1 MRQVVTNGSRKFLS
15 CRGKI
20 RTFPAP
26 HGERPLVV
34 PKLPRAP
41 PTDHT
46 RPSEASRTRLRAGRQ
61 AGDHRHTEPAMG
73 PGINSSALLRGTK
86 TAQPASS
93 HTDSDN
99 RAVTLTRCGS
109 AGADPDPE
117 QLRKTSCR
125 KILLQV
131 RLLAPGEQPPQKSAE
146 GRDEARLLAPGEQ
159 PADKERILLQAWLL
173 LPVKLLSNSDKFQKY
188 FSNRYTPLDT
198 PFIFSGEYSR
208 KDIPHYAIFKR

>member
-1 MRQVVTNGSRKFLS
+1 MRLFVTNSSRKFLS

-46 RPSEASRTRLRAGRQ
+46 RPLEASRTRLWADRQ
-61 AGDHRHTEPAMG
+61 AGDHRHTEQARG
-73 PGINSSALLRGTK
+73 PGINSSALLRGMEA
-86 TAQPASS
+86 AQPASS

-117 QLRKTSCR
+117 QLRRYSGNIFRESMPHLTFYQWSR
-125 KILLQV
+125 HELPEAPAAGA
-131 RLLAPGEQPPQKSAE
+131 APGSW
-146 GRDEARLLAPGEQ
+146 GTGCR
-159 PADKERILLQAWLL
+159 
-173 LPVKLLSNSDKFQKY
+173 
-188 FSNRYTPLDT
+188 
-198 PFIFSGEYSR
+198 
-208 KDIPHYAIFKR
+208 

>member
-1 MRQVVTNGSRKFLS
+1 MRLFVTNSSRKFLS

-46 RPSEASRTRLRAGRQ
+46 RPLEASRTRLRAGRQ
-61 AGDHRHTEPAMG
+61 AGDHRHTEQARG
-73 PGINSSALLRGTK
+73 PGINSSALLRGMEA
-86 TAQPASS
+86 AQPASS

-117 QLRKTSCR
+117 QLRRYSGNIFRESMPHLTFYQWSR
-125 KILLQV
+125 HELPEAPAAGA
-131 RLLAPGEQPPQKSAE
+131 APGSW
-146 GRDEARLLAPGEQ
+146 GTGCR
-159 PADKERILLQAWLL
+159 
-173 LPVKLLSNSDKFQKY
+173 
-188 FSNRYTPLDT
+188 
-198 PFIFSGEYSR
+198 
-208 KDIPHYAIFKR
+208 